1 MNDRHPAGALVCVEG
16 IDGAGKTTAVAGAAE
31 VLRQRGVPTVLVDK
45 HHLTAGSAYARRH
58 LRALAELIWAHPADD
73 PYLEFG
79 DLHWVHLQAAWY
91 AGISRCVIDPLIGE
105 GQLVLTDT
113 WTYKFLAKLSLR
125 PDVEMDRVQ
134 VAFADTR
141 PENLAIYLEVT
152 PEVAAVRKGRY
163 SISESGNHE
172 GAVDLSARGFIAYQ
186 QRLSEVLNR
195 WAAQEGWR
203 RIDANTG
210 TPEQVAERVADEI
223 TTWLAGRRQEASP
236 VHLAKAVAGV
246 GAGSEGRGR

>member
-1 MNDRHPAGALVCVEG
+1 MNDHRHQGALVCVEG

-31 VLRQRGVPTVLVDK
+31 LLRQRGVPTVLVDK
-45 HHLTAGSAYARRH
+45 HYLTAGSAYARRH

-79 DLHWVHLQAAWY
+79 DLHWVQLQASWY
-91 AGISRCVIDPLIGE
+91 AGISRCVIDPLIDE
-105 GQLVLTDT
+105 GHLVLTDT

-125 PDVEMDRVQ
+125 PEVDLGRVK

-152 PEVAAVRKGRY
+152 PEVAASRKGRY

-172 GAVDLSARGFIAYQ
+172 GTVDLTARGFIAYQ
-186 QRLSEVLNR
+186 RQLSEVLDR
-195 WAAQEGWR
+195 WAAREGWR

-223 TTWLAGRRQEASP
+223 TTWLSSRHHEATT
-236 VHLAKAVAGV
+236 VHLAKAGSGV
-246 GAGSEGRGR
+246 GTGSERRER